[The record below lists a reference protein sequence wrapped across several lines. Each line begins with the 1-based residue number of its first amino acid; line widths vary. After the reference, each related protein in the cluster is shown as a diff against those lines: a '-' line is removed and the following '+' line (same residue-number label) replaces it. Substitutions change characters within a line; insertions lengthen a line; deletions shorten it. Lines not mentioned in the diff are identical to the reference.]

1 MIYKKDLE
9 KRIKNLETEIESLSE
24 YTISKIEK
32 ALINHTRFL
41 KGLIKFLDLDY
52 ERNEDWFG
60 NEVFTFKKVETPKT
74 KKVVKKKLKSK
85 K

>member
-9 KRIKNLETEIESLSE
+9 KRIKNLETEIETLSE

-32 ALINHTRFL
+32 ALINHTRFI
-41 KGLIKFLDLDY
+41 KGLIKFLNLDY
-52 ERNEDWFG
+52 ERNEDWMG
-60 NEVFTFKKVETPKT
+60 NVVFTFNKVKTQKT
-74 KKVVKKKLKSK
+74 KKVVKKKVKSK

>member
-9 KRIKNLETEIESLSE
+9 KRIKNLETEIETLSK
-24 YTISKIEK
+24 YDIPTVKRC
-32 ALINHTRFL
+32 LINHSRFI
-41 KGLIKFLDLDY
+41 KGLVEFLNLSY
-52 ERNEDWFG
+52 QKNEDWMG
-60 NEVFTFKKVETPKT
+60 GEVFTFKKVKTPKT